1 MDKKIEIM
9 QHNLVH
15 IRKYFGLSAK
25 DLGEMVGVTRQ
36 TINNIEAGK
45 GNLTKTMYLAILY
58 VMEKYMLPNLNDDE
72 RAIVLKMLDKKVL
85 KNTIV
90 FEE

>member
-15 IRKYFGLSAK
+15 IRKYFGLSGK
-25 DLGEMVGVTRQ
+25 DLGELIGVTKQ
-36 TINNIEAGK
+36 TISNIESGRCK
-45 GNLTKTMYLAILY
+45 LTMTMYLAILY
-58 VMEKYMLPNLNDDE
+58 VIEKYMLPNLSTDE
-72 RAIVLKMLDKKVL
+72 RDVVLKMLDKKVL
-85 KNTIV
+85 GNTIV